1 MSSELPPDYE
11 KTTSTGAIAFS
22 NQTDRLEQVIGT
34 TPEYKPRPRV
44 LLLNGEQFWVSCLLS
59 FYVLLINI
67 LLCVGPTSPTL
78 KLLCLMR
85 FNHDGARYLVNKD
98 PSYFSSILSTYTDVA
113 TTTSGVTVSETES
126 AIQIANPAAQ
136 RGQSATRFHTAT
148 MTATL
153 STVSLTGAPNNKTTK
168 QPATATRH
176 TSSSS
181 SSSLLSWYVTYEPKL
196 YSASPSL
203 DSSIYMGYFEGY
215 ENATYVDTDDLDIPD
230 DLYVGI
236 FSFGYTDDFFGY
248 RHKDLGITRGIKYD
262 KMVNQVGD
270 RYVWILGLNTE
281 EDKFPIPGRS
291 KLNLI
296 ITLSKVLQV
305 YAIGQLVS
313 VIIFAG
319 LAWSFLPRTWKP
331 WVNPISWVF
340 SLGYTIIFTVVARG
354 YVTYI
359 RKAFVLKEISIS
371 RGNLAVALS
380 FSGLACQLLAA
391 FAELVIYA
399 RRKV

>member
-1 MSSELPPDYE
+1 
-11 KTTSTGAIAFS
+11 
-22 NQTDRLEQVIGT
+22 
-34 TPEYKPRPRV
+34 
-44 LLLNGEQFWVSCLLS
+44 
-59 FYVLLINI
+59 
-67 LLCVGPTSPTL
+67 
-78 KLLCLMR
+78 
-85 FNHDGARYLVNKD
+85 
-98 PSYFSSILSTYTDVA
+98 
-113 TTTSGVTVSETES
+113 
-126 AIQIANPAAQ
+126 
-136 RGQSATRFHTAT
+136 
-148 MTATL
+148 
-153 STVSLTGAPNNKTTK
+153 
-168 QPATATRH
+168 
-176 TSSSS
+176 
-181 SSSLLSWYVTYEPKL
+181 
-196 YSASPSL
+196 
-203 DSSIYMGYFEGY
+203 MGYFEGY